1 MGVKR
6 VVKRRPVAAQV
17 AVEVEDEDV
26 EDDVVE
32 EVAVKVAPTPVA
44 RTPRVVPPA
53 PQPVKR
59 EPVARR
65 NAAPVAKVVVD
76 DQAVDNT
83 PIETEV
89 VVNNSLGAV
98 VDEIVK
104 RLNVGQH
111 VGLVRLSEG
120 SVSVFF
126 MNEDVSK
133 LSAPVK
139 KRPGVVGT
147 KFDQITQTDEY
158 KEHQV
163 KWAAM
168 SLAEKQAYAK
178 KVKAVWE
185 VSADERVN
193 NMKMSVAVMAALGIQ
208 KYKPE
213 YQTQAARNALRDG
226 SALPES
232 DAS

>member
-1 MGVKR
+1 MGTRR
-6 VVKRRPVAAQV
+6 VVQRRPAVAQPV
-17 AVEVEDEDV
+17 VEVDDDEDE
-26 EDDVVE
+26 VVE
-32 EVAVKVAPTPVA
+32 EVVVKTAPTPVA
-44 RTPRVVPPA
+44 RQPRVVPPA

-59 EPVARR
+59 EPAAKRTAQPVA
-65 NAAPVAKVVVD
+65 AKVVAED
-76 DQAVDNT
+76 KQPAPESNGT
-83 PIETEV
+83 GPT
-89 VVNNSLGAV
+89 VNHSLGTI

-133 LSAPVK
+133 LSSPVS
-139 KRPGVVGT
+139 KRPGVGGSR
-147 KFDQITQTDEY
+147 FDQITQTDEY
-158 KEHQV
+158 KEHQA

-178 KVKAVWE
+178 KVKATWD
-185 VSADERVN
+185 STSTDERVN
-193 NMKMSVAVMAALGIQ
+193 NMKMSVGVMAALGIQ

-213 YQTQAARNALRDG
+213 YSTQAQRNALRDG
-226 SALPES
+226 TALPE
-232 DAS
+232 